1 MSKRKVLLNYS
12 SENTF
17 NCFFGVFEMIGSIGS
32 SAIQKD
38 AQENV
43 NEKNLEYMRE
53 RDAVNDA
60 RYTDE
65 LNYNR
70 ALQERIFERED
81 TAFQRQADDMSAVG
95 LNPLLAQGGARSGD
109 VISSPSIPANA
120 TSPNLQASNF
130 SMDLSGFDNA
140 IGNALSAINEI
151 EGVKTNRANR
161 DLLNSQKRYQD
172 LINEGQAAKNA
183 EFLASHG
190 IVMDENGNYV
200 ASDVDFLDKK
210 ASQERNSRV
219 NNYQKNYGVNDTTPT
234 SVNTPFSAI
243 EAAEKTATNM
253 KKMADRALETNP
265 DMNSSENTMLD
276 RLNQVGDDYLDNA
289 LIPFQFYKKVKEKGF
304 LRTLKEWHNSRT
316 KNFSDWYDQQNWVK

>member
-1 MSKRKVLLNYS
+1 MSKRKVLVNYS
-12 SENTF
+12 ENDF
-17 NCFFGVFEMIGSIGS
+17 NCIFGVFEMVGSLGS
-32 SAIQKD
+32 AAIQKD

-81 TAFQRQADDMSAVG
+81 TAFQRQAEDMSAVG

-109 VISSPSIPANA
+109 VVSSPSIPANA
-120 TSPNLQASNF
+120 TSPNLQAPNQSI
-130 SMDLSGFDNA
+130 DLSGFENA
-140 IGNALSAINEI
+140 LGNALSAINEI

-190 IVMDENGNYV
+190 IHIDVNGNYV
-200 ASDVDFLDKK
+200 ASDVDFKDKK

-219 NNYQKNYGVNDTTPT
+219 NDYQEKYGVNDTTP
-234 SVNTPFSAI
+234 SSINAPISAV

-253 KKMADRALETNP
+253 KKMADRALENNP
-265 DMNSSENTMLD
+265 DMMSSDNTMLD
-276 RLNQVGDDYLDNA
+276 RLNQVGDDYLNEA

-304 LRTLKEWHNSRT
+304 LQTLKEWHNSR
-316 KNFSDWYDQQNWVK
+316 KKKFDDWYDRQNWVK